1 MKYKDE
7 LIRSMEF
14 LAQDQRTIFIGQ
26 SVKFSGNAIF
36 NTLESIDDSKKIE
49 TPVFEDVQMGLST
62 GLALNGF
69 VPITCYPRFDFLICA
84 SNQLVNHLDKIEYMS
99 KGTMRPRVI
108 IRTSI
113 GPKIPLDG
121 GPQHTADYT
130 DVFEKMLTNINV
142 VSLQEPEDIF
152 RAYNEELLGEDAG
165 LVHGDVLHDSVV
177 GVPTPLWVVNSGCH
191 PAIRRQRREQSILA
205 E

>member
-1 MKYKDE
+1 MDTFLKKMQMKYKDE
-7 LIRSMEF
+7 LIRSMEY
-14 LAQDQRTIFIGQ
+14 LALDQRTIFIGQ

-36 NTLESIDDSKKIE
+36 NTLETIDDSKKIE

-84 SNQLVNHLDKIEYMS
+84 SNQLVKHLDKIEHMS
-99 KGTMRPRVI
+99 NGTMRPRVI

-130 DVFEKMLTNINV
+130 EVFQKMLTNINV
-142 VSLQEPEDIF
+142 VSLVEPEDIF
-152 RAYNEELLGEDAG
+152 PAYEAALIGEEFHATLLIENGAFYNDK
-165 LVHGDVLHDSVV
+165 
-177 GVPTPLWVVNSGCH
+177 
-191 PAIRRQRREQSILA
+191 
-205 E
+205 